1 MNINFSRA
9 LLYIGLPSLLVA
21 FYAAQTYDSG
31 VFPGTTFGVENRLWF
46 VSAAVTVTL
55 LPFMTLIS
63 YVSRLATLSQSTLF
77 IGPFVVGSQQ
87 HKEE

>member
-1 MNINFSRA
+1 M
-9 LLYIGLPSLLVA
+9 LLYVGLPSLLLA

-63 YVSRLATLSQSTLF
+63 YIARLATVSQSTLF
-77 IGPFVVGSQQ
+77 IGPFVAGGQQ
-87 HKEE
+87 DKKE